1 MIRAVLLW
9 PWYKCFICAF
19 SCTTRDRFTV
29 IFGCWWRSSS
39 FDPRRSLIPI
49 CWEKNSID
57 ILNGK
62 QRNMRTY
69 GRWGGC
75 WRVGVEG
82 CSHVRVLVNH
92 VVVVLQDGRD
102 GLLLLRHLKHNM
114 ESDWLN
120 IHWRHPQVRVL
131 TKPASTL
138 THRSLLPVQI
148 HSQQLTSQYT
158 SSSKQLSSAGSPQS
172 GSRKISPVDRI
183 QTWIITLEK
192 KEINKILFCQQPLSH
207 WP

>member
-75 WRVGVEG
+75 WRVGVG
-82 CSHVRVLVNH
+82 
-92 VVVVLQDGRD
+92 G
-102 GLLLLRHLKHNM
+102 
-114 ESDWLN
+114 
-120 IHWRHPQVRVL
+120 VL
-131 TKPASTL
+131 TCPGACESCGCCTPGWEGWTPPPQAPETQHGIRLVEHPLTSSTGEGAHK
-138 THRSLLPVQI
+138 TSLHANPSISATSSNTFSAAHLPVHLVIKAVVIGGVAPERQPQNQSCGQNSDMD
-148 HSQQLTSQYT
+148 HN
-158 SSSKQLSSAGSPQS
+158 AG
-172 GSRKISPVDRI
+172 
-183 QTWIITLEK
+183 
-192 KEINKILFCQQPLSH
+192 KERNK
-207 WP
+207 